1 MTQIMIIQRCTY
13 CVQLCINRLVV
24 QRADFRIPFAGRTTS
39 DVHSSNSRSRSHWN
53 YAACVILLDHR
64 RASTNTPAVNHRF
77 LNNRSIKPRVEL
89 RRPNAETITTRHESI
104 SSNNNS
110 SRRRSDE
117 SYSYSNAY
125 ASGKTHDE
133 VRVLIRAWC
142 LLCSYSNS
150 DRHPT
155 AWIKP
160 RYLGHQRTMKACYE
174 PRVNFTLLYNLRI
187 RDEQFTTL
195 YYGHFCVLFV
205 DLTWITLSYLL
216 TNIIDIIMP

>member
-1 MTQIMIIQRCTY
+1 MHQSTRRT
-13 CVQLCINRLVV
+13 
-24 QRADFRIPFAGRTTS
+24 AGRLPYS
-39 DVHSSNSRSRSHWN
+39 VRRAHHIRRSLFQQPQSFSLKLC
-53 YAACVILLDHR
+53 CVRNLLDLR
-64 RASTNTPAVNHRF
+64 TASANMPAVNHRF

-89 RRPNAETITTRHESI
+89 RISNAETVTTRHESI

-205 DLTWITLSYLL
+205 DLT
-216 TNIIDIIMP
+216 